1 MSARLSTTPR
11 TPRAGRRYAVQVRV
25 VEAGAP
31 MRVSAVR
38 CTARIGKS
46 VLRPVS
52 RRLNGDYAACAW
64 KLPVTARGKQ
74 LLLRV
79 VISTN
84 GRRVTRTLARR
95 VS

>member
-1 MSARLSTTPR
+1 M
-11 TPRAGRRYAVQVRV
+11 Q
-25 VEAGAP
+25 
-31 MRVSAVR
+31 VSAVR

-52 RRLNGDYAACAW
+52 RRLNAAYAACAW
-64 KLPVTARGKQ
+64 KLPLTARGKQ

-84 GRRVTRTLARR
+84 GRRVTRTLTRR